1 MILIDRSAVL
11 IKVMTMKLVVS
22 GSRSIKDK
30 QVVFDHLNIFNKD
43 TPIDQIVCGGAK
55 GVDMAAV
62 LWATRECIPFT
73 VYLPNYKMY
82 GKIAPLV
89 RNEKMASYGN
99 ALLAIWDG
107 KSRGTTHTVNC
118 FRRLDKEVML
128 ITVDGKSRQCGD
140 NCKGECSGEVDG
152 VPKCVFARQRKDKE
166 PQERDEKD
174 LADKGV
180 EECS

>member
-1 MILIDRSAVL
+1 
-11 IKVMTMKLVVS
+11 MKLVVS

-30 QVVFDHLNIFNKD
+30 DIVFDHLDIFNKD

-55 GVDMAAV
+55 GIDMAAV

-73 VYLPNYKMY
+73 VYLPNYTMY

-107 KSRGTTHTVNC
+107 KSRGTIHMC
-118 FRRLDKEVML
+118 DCMRRLDKEVLL
-128 ITVDGKSRQCGD
+128 ITIESNGKSRQCK
-140 NCKGECSGEVDG
+140 N
-152 VPKCVFARQRKDKE
+152 KE

-174 LADKGV
+174 LADERVEGSSQGV
-180 EECS
+180 H

>member
-1 MILIDRSAVL
+1 
-11 IKVMTMKLVVS
+11 MKLVVS

-30 QVVFDHLNIFNKD
+30 EVVFDHLDIFNKE
-43 TPIDQIVCGGAK
+43 TPIDCIVCGGAK

-73 VYLPNYKMY
+73 VYLPNYTMY

-107 KSRGTTHTVNC
+107 KSRGTMHAVEC

-128 ITVDGKSRQCGD
+128 ITIQGKV
-140 NCKGECSGEVDG
+140 NGE
-152 VPKCVFARQRKDKE
+152 PRQRKDTK